1 MVRPVEQIE
10 QEIAKIDQAV
20 AAIAQEF
27 HDTYRPYLAALGK
40 AVRQQLI
47 LASYHLCTQGYPE
60 QFLQLSLRQ
69 RQDLQQSLQQLAK
82 QTQIQLS
89 EQLQPVRPE
98 PPAIEL
104 ESKPTDEPETDQ
116 ASHPAAE
123 PEIDQAVE
131 QAAEPETDQA
141 IDSLNPSPSDLPS
154 LPPAESPDSPITPLA
169 LAHWQE
175 QLEQNIAEHLQNLSH
190 AANCLLQQGKIL
202 PSQLPEPVLEVASR
216 ADLASEVGVSPPN
229 LLSLLIESDSEDSTL
244 TQLTAIR
251 LRLSEIE
258 FSDTTVARWRSK
270 VRTLIAQLNKLGRE
284 YQKRQKEKAIAQ
296 AELAWRSSWYEE

>member
-10 QEIAKIDQAV
+10 QEIAKLDQAV

-27 HDTYRPYLAALGK
+27 HDTYKPYLAALGK

-98 PPAIEL
+98 PKAIEP
-104 ESKPTDEPETDQ
+104 ESEPAEEPEVDQ
-116 ASHPAAE
+116 ASHPAE
-123 PEIDQAVE
+123 
-131 QAAEPETDQA
+131 EPETDQA
-141 IDSLNPSPSDLPS
+141 IDSLPPSSSLPPSPSLSLRPS
-154 LPPAESPDSPITPLA
+154 PAKQSPESPITPLA
-169 LAHWQE
+169 LAHWQD
-175 QLEQNIAEHLQNLSH
+175 QLEQNIAEQLQNLSH

-216 ADLASEVGVSPPN
+216 TDLASEVGVSPPN
-229 LLSLLIESDSEDSTL
+229 LLSLLIESDSEESTL